1 MSSSCELSSISSDAV
16 LEILEQFIPS
26 SRCIVFSLD
35 SHGRFTRCGGAG
47 LDRIGLKPEEVCG
60 KTINDFFKPQSDFIT
75 HFHKT
80 LRGDISISK
89 LTGFFRSRFFNI
101 RMQPVMEG
109 TQIIGVTGIA
119 ADETETAVAG
129 NVDKTNNI
137 NNVNNVNEVN
147 TDEIDTEKSVAD
159 DDCQDQMEQILLA
172 VLESLDDGILVYY
185 GNGESYRTNSR
196 FLELFAIASDASLTQ
211 SADWF
216 DERISDFTSNVNE
229 IREAR
234 QLLSE
239 TQEPQV
245 GTLYFHDGRIYEW
258 NAAAVQIGNSNS
270 EYAQIWKFHDVTITY
285 WAAKK
290 VKESEEQYRL
300 LFSSMSNGLFLLDVV
315 RGENNQP
322 VDYTISHTN
331 PAFAAT
337 LQTTP
342 EKLYGRS
349 FLQIFHDTRILYNP
363 TAEKWWY
370 GLDAAANG
378 ISGTYHIYVPHFL
391 ETPYQEIVVFPSK
404 EDQIGVLLY
413 DETFRVRSEQTL
425 RTMQLVIDHISEPVF
440 WLNLDGNI
448 QYVNLIGA
456 ASIGYESPKLPVGEN
471 FKNFAPSLNEEKWEI
486 FLQKVKDSK
495 TLRFEA
501 EIKRGDQTRF
511 PAQIT
516 ADLLERSDGEELLA
530 ICFNDLTEQIRRIE
544 AEQASI
550 AKTKFLANISH
561 EIRTPLNGVI
571 GISDLLL
578 KTGLSEKQCEYVELV
593 RSSGRHLLS
602 IVDDILDFSKIEE
615 GNIQLN
621 FAEFDLPELLESVL
635 AALAGKA
642 LNRHLELC
650 GVYLTDIPQRVL
662 GDAGRLR
669 QVLFK
674 LLNNGIKFTV
684 HGGVKLS
691 AAMVSQQERGG
702 IPCCMIRFEIA
713 DTGIG
718 IPQNKLH
725 QLFNSFSQLDSTFT
739 RKYGGTGMGLAIS
752 QEMIRLMGGEIH
764 VESQENIGSQFQF
777 TIPFACDKQ
786 CFQMSGAFRN
796 GQLVLAQPKI
806 LVVAENNFL
815 RNVIVELLQSWG
827 IIIRAYQNK
836 NEALPEL
843 YNAAHH
849 GQPYRIVVIDHGL
862 GDASDVELIKE
873 IRHNP
878 DLKSTAIVWFIPLA
892 AEFSETEPLMDS
904 VDQIIG
910 KPFFCSSLFDA
921 ILDIVTQSKIFSGN
935 VEKLRKQWKSVWDE
949 ERYLNATI
957 NNYNATKTISENN
970 DETPQTLPSPI
981 PRMSP
986 TISQSSLI
994 STPLI
999 SQTPPTKPIILVAE
1013 DNRINQ
1019 IVISEILGKAGFC
1032 FELVENGIQ
1041 ACEAVFSRNFSLILM
1056 DCQMPEMDGFAAT
1069 QTIRNMETGVDTR
1082 KPFHTGR
1089 IPIIALTAN
1098 SLQDDRERCFK
1109 YGMDDFCSKPVNA
1122 DRLLK
1127 MIRKWLNNIP

>member
-1 MSSSCELSSISSDAV
+1 MSYIKGNAD
-16 LEILEQFIPS
+16 
-26 SRCIVFSLD
+26 
-35 SHGRFTRCGGAG
+35 
-47 LDRIGLKPEEVCG
+47 
-60 KTINDFFKPQSDFIT
+60 NDQ
-75 HFHKT
+75 
-80 LRGDISISK
+80 
-89 LTGFFRSRFFNI
+89 
-101 RMQPVMEG
+101 E
-109 TQIIGVTGIA
+109 
-119 ADETETAVAG
+119 
-129 NVDKTNNI
+129 
-137 NNVNNVNEVN
+137 
-147 TDEIDTEKSVAD
+147 
-159 DDCQDQMEQILLA
+159 QMEQLLLM

-185 GNGESYRTNSR
+185 GDGKHYRTNSR
-196 FLELFAIASDASLTQ
+196 FLELFGISPESSLIP
-211 SADWF
+211 SADLF
-216 DERISDFTSNVNE
+216 DDRIGDDTSNMNE

-234 QLLSE
+234 RLLSE

-258 NAAAVQIGNSNS
+258 TAVVASLGNSHS

-315 RGENNQP
+315 RDEHNQP

-342 EKLYGRS
+342 ERLYGHS
-349 FLQIFHDTRILYNP
+349 FLQVFRNTRILY
-363 TAEKWWY
+363 TQESEKWWS
-370 GLDAAANG
+370 GLDAAADG
-378 ISGTYHIYVPHFL
+378 ISGTYHIYVPHFH

-440 WLNLDGNI
+440 WLNLDGII

-456 ASIGYESPKLPVGEN
+456 ASFGYESPELLIGEN
-471 FKNFAPSLNEEKWEI
+471 FKKFATSMNAEKWES
-486 FLQKVKDSK
+486 FLQQAGDNK
-495 TLRFEA
+495 TLRFET
-501 EIKRGDQTRF
+501 EMERRDQTRF

-516 ADLLERSDGEELLA
+516 ADLLERPDGEKLIA
-530 ICFNDLTEQIRRIE
+530 VCFNDLTEQIRRIE

-578 KTGLSEKQCEYVELV
+578 KTGLNEKQGEYVELV

-602 IVDDILDFSKIEE
+602 IVDDILDFSKLEE

-635 AALAGKA
+635 AASAVKA
-642 LNRHLELC
+642 LNRNLELC
-650 GVYLTDIPQRVL
+650 GIYLTDIPQHVL

-669 QVLFK
+669 QVLLK
-674 LLNNGIKFTV
+674 LLNNGIKFTI

-691 AAMVSQQERGG
+691 VALDSQQERGG
-702 IPCCMIRFEIA
+702 IPCCLIRFEIA

-718 IPQNKLH
+718 IPQDKLH
-725 QLFNSFSQLDSTFT
+725 QLFKSFSQIDSTFT

-764 VESQENIGSQFQF
+764 VESQENIGSRFQF
-777 TIPFACDKQ
+777 TIPFACDPRIVQASGICRSEQPALAKQ
-786 CFQMSGAFRN
+786 
-796 GQLVLAQPKI
+796 KI
-806 LVVAENNFL
+806 LVAAENNLL
-815 RNVIVELLQSWG
+815 RNVVVELLQSWEMN
-827 IIIRAYQNK
+827 IRAYQSK
-836 NEALPEL
+836 REALQEL
-843 YNAAHH
+843 RNAADH
-849 GQPYRIVVIDHGL
+849 GQPYRIAVIDHCLADTSGL
-862 GDASDVELIKE
+862 ELIKE
-873 IRHNP
+873 IKHHP
-878 DLKSTAIVWFIPLA
+878 ELQSIAVVLLIPLA
-892 AEFSETEPLMDS
+892 ADFSETEPFMES

-921 ILDIVTQSKIFSGN
+921 ILDIVTQRKIFSGN

-957 NNYNATKTISENN
+957 NNYNAAKITPENNGKTIP
-970 DETPQTLPSPI
+970 TTQTLATLPTSP
-981 PRMSP
+981 MSP
-986 TISQSSLI
+986 TFPTPSTSSLLLP
-994 STPLI
+994 T
-999 SQTPPTKPIILVAE
+999 QTQTQTQTQSAKPTILVAE

-1019 IVISEILGKAGFC
+1019 IVIGEILTKAGFS
-1032 FELVENGIQ
+1032 FELAENGIQ
-1041 ACEAVFSRNFSLILM
+1041 ASEAVFHQNFSLILM
-1056 DCQMPEMDGFAAT
+1056 DCQMPEMDGFEAT
-1069 QTIRNMETGVDTR
+1069 QIIRNMEAGMGEK
-1082 KPFHTGR
+1082 KPFHRGR

-1098 SLQDDRERCFK
+1098 SMQDDRERCFK

-1122 DRLLK
+1122 DHLIK
-1127 MIRKWLNNIP
+1127 MIRKWLKSSPQPVV